1 MQSEDLTIATCLGRD
16 GGQVVSVL
24 AFNSDNLSSNLA
36 DACSFSL
43 QFVFE
48 KTENKPK
55 RCRGGTFKKN
65 PIATR
70 IFMTL
75 HFVL

>member
-55 RCRGGTFKKN
+55 RCRGGTFKKT
-65 PIATR
+65 PIATC
-70 IFMTL
+70 IFMIL